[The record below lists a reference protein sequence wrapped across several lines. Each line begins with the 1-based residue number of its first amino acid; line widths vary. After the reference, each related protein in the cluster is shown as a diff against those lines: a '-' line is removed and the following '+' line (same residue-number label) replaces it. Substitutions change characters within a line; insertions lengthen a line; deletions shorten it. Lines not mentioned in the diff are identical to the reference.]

1 MAMYGDIQQ
10 SLLVATRPQHQHH
23 CGISSTGQQLL
34 FCLNLIIVITR
45 PTPTSWIVVISIIV
59 FNTIIYFKY
68 ASSLQL

>member
-45 PTPTSWIVVISIIV
+45 PTPRWTVVISIIV